1 MLHKDSIMDNKKK
14 SIEQLARE
22 FEDKWNAVRL
32 PEMAAE
38 DLLDLMDYYARAG
51 MDFEAELCR
60 RISERVAPHHPEVM
74 LTRAHWYA
82 DEGDWM
88 SAERT
93 RKSVPETSN
102 YENLLFA
109 IESNVRSTNIQ
120 EAWRILDENIPDVME
135 LPDLDF
141 LFDCAVLFRD
151 YGYSYDASRC
161 LSRIPRTYID
171 HRQADELQAECSAFQ
186 CDYAGAKS
194 ILNRLLDESPFD
206 QNLWTQLAT
215 CCFRLNEAVESAD
228 ACEYALAIGP
238 NVDAARIKALNAM
251 KEEHEDILRQAIAQ
265 QDYIACMEGGNIAYE
280 RGEYAEAYQYYS
292 YAGLFCPR
300 GHRDREKIVFR
311 IACCHIRNGQW
322 QEGIQQLLS
331 LYPLGGGLWGFYYE
345 CAQLLL
351 EQGADR
357 QAVQV
362 LMLTIRNGEMSVG
375 RYESAATLLI
385 HHGCFEPARDIW
397 RHIASRISLLD
408 DSYRPKVREVCGIL
422 GLREYL

>member
-1 MLHKDSIMDNKKK
+1 MLHKDSIMDNNKK

-38 DLLDLMDYYARAG
+38 DLLDLMDYYARTG

-88 SAERT
+88 MAEHT

-109 IESNVRSTNIQ
+109 MESNVRSTNVQ
-120 EAWRILDENIPDVME
+120 EAWRILDEKVPDVLE

-151 YGYSYDASRC
+151 YGYSYDAVRC
-161 LSRIPRTYID
+161 LSRIPHTYID
-171 HRQADELQAECSAFQ
+171 HRQADELLVECNAFL
-186 CDYAGAKS
+186 CDYAGSKS

-206 QNLWTQLAT
+206 QNLWAQLAT
-215 CCFRLNEAVESAD
+215 CCFRLDETAESDD

-251 KEEHEDILRQAIAQ
+251 KDNHEGILRQAIAQ
-265 QDYIACMEGGNIAYE
+265 QDYIACMEGGHIAYE
-280 RGEYAEAYQYYS
+280 RGEYTEAYQYYS

-311 IACCHIRNGQW
+311 IACCHIHNGQW
-322 QEGIQQLLS
+322 QEGVRQLFS
-331 LYPLGGGLWGFYYE
+331 LYALGGGLWGPYYE

-351 EQGADR
+351 EQGADL

-362 LMLTIRNGEMSVG
+362 LMFVVRSGEMNVA
-375 RYESAATLLI
+375 RYEAVAALLI
-385 HHGCFEPARDIW
+385 RHECFEPAREIW
-397 RHIASRISLLD
+397 KHIASRISLMG
-408 DSYRPKVREVCGIL
+408 DSYRSQVREVCEFL
-422 GLREYL
+422 GLRGLL

>member
-1 MLHKDSIMDNKKK
+1 MNSGCWMLHKDSIMDNNKK

-38 DLLDLMDYYARAG
+38 DLLDLMDYYARTG

-88 SAERT
+88 MAEHT

-109 IESNVRSTNIQ
+109 MESNVRSTNVQ
-120 EAWRILDENIPDVME
+120 EAWRILDENVPDVLE

-151 YGYSYDASRC
+151 YGYSYDAVRC
-161 LSRIPRTYID
+161 LSRIPHTYID
-171 HRQADELQAECSAFQ
+171 HRQADELLVECNAFL
-186 CDYAGAKS
+186 CDYAGSKS

-206 QNLWTQLAT
+206 QNLWAQLAT
-215 CCFRLNEAVESAD
+215 CCFRLDETAESDD

-251 KEEHEDILRQAIAQ
+251 KDNHEGILRQAIAQ
-265 QDYIACMEGGNIAYE
+265 QDYIACMEGGHAI
-280 RGEYAEAYQYYS
+280 
-292 YAGLFCPR
+292 
-300 GHRDREKIVFR
+300 
-311 IACCHIRNGQW
+311 
-322 QEGIQQLLS
+322 
-331 LYPLGGGLWGFYYE
+331 
-345 CAQLLL
+345 
-351 EQGADR
+351 
-357 QAVQV
+357 
-362 LMLTIRNGEMSVG
+362 
-375 RYESAATLLI
+375 
-385 HHGCFEPARDIW
+385 
-397 RHIASRISLLD
+397 
-408 DSYRPKVREVCGIL
+408 
-422 GLREYL
+422 

>member
-1 MLHKDSIMDNKKK
+1 MDNNKK

-38 DLLDLMDYYARAG
+38 DLLDLMDYYARTG

-88 SAERT
+88 MAEHT

-109 IESNVRSTNIQ
+109 MESNVRSTNVQ
-120 EAWRILDENIPDVME
+120 EAWRILDENVPDVLE

-151 YGYSYDASRC
+151 YGYSYDAVRC
-161 LSRIPRTYID
+161 LSRIPHTYID
-171 HRQADELQAECSAFQ
+171 HRQADELLVECNAFL
-186 CDYAGAKS
+186 CDYAGSKS

-206 QNLWTQLAT
+206 QNLWAQLAT
-215 CCFRLNEAVESAD
+215 CCFRLDETAESDD

-251 KEEHEDILRQAIAQ
+251 KDNHEGILRQAIAQ
-265 QDYIACMEGGNIAYE
+265 QDYIACMEGGHIAYE
-280 RGEYAEAYQYYS
+280 RGEYTEAYQYYS

-311 IACCHIRNGQW
+311 IACCHIHNGQW
-322 QEGIQQLLS
+322 QEGVRQLFS
-331 LYPLGGGLWGFYYE
+331 LYALGGGLWGPYYE

-351 EQGADR
+351 EQGADL

-362 LMLTIRNGEMSVG
+362 LMFVVRSGEMNVA
-375 RYESAATLLI
+375 RYEAVAALLI
-385 HHGCFEPARDIW
+385 RHECFEPAREIW
-397 RHIASRISLLD
+397 KHIASKISLMG
-408 DSYRPKVREVCGIL
+408 DSYRSQVREVCEFL
-422 GLREYL
+422 GLRGLL

>member
-1 MLHKDSIMDNKKK
+1 MDNNKK

-38 DLLDLMDYYARAG
+38 DLLDLMDYYARTG

-88 SAERT
+88 MAEHT

-109 IESNVRSTNIQ
+109 MESNVRSTNVQ
-120 EAWRILDENIPDVME
+120 EAWRILDENVPDVLE

-151 YGYSYDASRC
+151 YGYSYDAVRC
-161 LSRIPRTYID
+161 LSRIPHTYID
-171 HRQADELQAECSAFQ
+171 HRQADELLVECNAFL
-186 CDYAGAKS
+186 CDYAGSKS

-206 QNLWTQLAT
+206 QNLWAQLAT
-215 CCFRLNEAVESAD
+215 CCFRLDETAESDD

-251 KEEHEDILRQAIAQ
+251 KDNHEGILRQAIAQ
-265 QDYIACMEGGNIAYE
+265 QDYIACMEGGHIAYE
-280 RGEYAEAYQYYS
+280 RGEYTEAYQYYS
-292 YAGLFCPR
+292 YAGLFWPR

-311 IACCHIRNGQW
+311 IACCHIHNGQW
-322 QEGIQQLLS
+322 QEGVRQLFS
-331 LYPLGGGLWGFYYE
+331 LYALGGGLWGPYYE

-351 EQGADR
+351 EQGADL

-362 LMLTIRNGEMSVG
+362 LMFVVRSGEMNVA
-375 RYESAATLLI
+375 RYEAVAALLI
-385 HHGCFEPARDIW
+385 RHECFEPAREIW
-397 RHIASRISLLD
+397 KHIASKISLMG
-408 DSYRPKVREVCGIL
+408 DSYRSQVREVCEFL
-422 GLREYL
+422 GLRGLL

>member
-1 MLHKDSIMDNKKK
+1 MLHKDSIMDNNKK

-38 DLLDLMDYYARAG
+38 DLLDLMDYYARTG

-88 SAERT
+88 MAEHT

-109 IESNVRSTNIQ
+109 MESNVRSTNVQ
-120 EAWRILDENIPDVME
+120 EAWRILDENVPDVLE

-151 YGYSYDASRC
+151 YGYSYDAVRC
-161 LSRIPRTYID
+161 LSRIPHTYID
-171 HRQADELQAECSAFQ
+171 HRQADELLVECNAFL
-186 CDYAGAKS
+186 CDYAGSKS

-206 QNLWTQLAT
+206 QNLWAQLAT
-215 CCFRLNEAVESAD
+215 CCFRLDETAESDD

-251 KEEHEDILRQAIAQ
+251 KDNHEGILRQAIAQ
-265 QDYIACMEGGNIAYE
+265 QDYIACMEGGHIAYE
-280 RGEYAEAYQYYS
+280 RGEYTEAYQYYS

-311 IACCHIRNGQW
+311 IACCHIHNGQW
-322 QEGIQQLLS
+322 LEGIRQLFS
-331 LYPLGGGLWGFYYE
+331 LYALGGGLWGPYYE

-351 EQGADR
+351 EQGADL

-362 LMLTIRNGEMSVG
+362 LMFVVRSGEMNVA
-375 RYESAATLLI
+375 RYEAVAALLI
-385 HHGCFEPARDIW
+385 RHECFEPAREIW
-397 RHIASRISLLD
+397 KHIASKISLMG
-408 DSYRPKVREVCGIL
+408 DSYRSQVREVCEFL
-422 GLREYL
+422 GLRGLL

>member
-1 MLHKDSIMDNKKK
+1 MLYKDSIMDNNKK

-38 DLLDLMDYYARAG
+38 DLLDLMDYYARTG

-88 SAERT
+88 MAEHT

-109 IESNVRSTNIQ
+109 MESNVRSTNVQ
-120 EAWRILDENIPDVME
+120 EAWRILDENVPDVLE

-151 YGYSYDASRC
+151 YGYSYDAVRC
-161 LSRIPRTYID
+161 LSRIPHTYID
-171 HRQADELQAECSAFQ
+171 HRQADELLVECNAFL
-186 CDYAGAKS
+186 CDYAGSKS

-206 QNLWTQLAT
+206 QNLWAQLAT
-215 CCFRLNEAVESAD
+215 CCFRLDETAESDD

-251 KEEHEDILRQAIAQ
+251 KDNHEGILRQAIAQ
-265 QDYIACMEGGNIAYE
+265 QDYIACMEGGHIAYE
-280 RGEYAEAYQYYS
+280 RGEYTEAYQYYS

-311 IACCHIRNGQW
+311 IACCHIHNGQW
-322 QEGIQQLLS
+322 QEGVRQLFS
-331 LYPLGGGLWGFYYE
+331 LYALGGGLWGPYYE

-351 EQGADR
+351 EQGADL

-362 LMLTIRNGEMSVG
+362 LMFVVRSGEMNVA
-375 RYESAATLLI
+375 RYEAVAALLI
-385 HHGCFEPARDIW
+385 RHECFEPAREIW
-397 RHIASRISLLD
+397 KHIASKISLMG
-408 DSYRPKVREVCGIL
+408 DSYRSQVREVCEFL
-422 GLREYL
+422 GLRGLL

>member
-1 MLHKDSIMDNKKK
+1 MDNNKK

-38 DLLDLMDYYARAG
+38 DLLDLMDYYARTG

-88 SAERT
+88 MAEHT

-109 IESNVRSTNIQ
+109 MESNVRSTNVQ
-120 EAWRILDENIPDVME
+120 EAWRILDENVPDVLE

-151 YGYSYDASRC
+151 YGYSYDAVRC
-161 LSRIPRTYID
+161 LSRIPHTYID
-171 HRQADELQAECSAFQ
+171 HRQADELLVECNAFL
-186 CDYAGAKS
+186 CDYAGSKS

-206 QNLWTQLAT
+206 QNLWAQLAT
-215 CCFRLNEAVESAD
+215 CCFRLDETAESDD

-251 KEEHEDILRQAIAQ
+251 KDNHEGILRQAIAQ
-265 QDYIACMEGGNIAYE
+265 QDYIACMEGGHIAYE
-280 RGEYAEAYQYYS
+280 RGEYTEAYQYYS

-311 IACCHIRNGQW
+311 IACCHIHNGQW
-322 QEGIQQLLS
+322 LEGIRQLFS
-331 LYPLGGGLWGFYYE
+331 LYALGGGLWGPYYE

-351 EQGADR
+351 EQGADL

-362 LMLTIRNGEMSVG
+362 LMFVVRSGEMNVA
-375 RYESAATLLI
+375 RYEAVAALLI
-385 HHGCFEPARDIW
+385 RHECFEPAREIW
-397 RHIASRISLLD
+397 KHIASKISLMG
-408 DSYRPKVREVCGIL
+408 DSYRSQVREVCEFL
-422 GLREYL
+422 GLRGLL

>member
-1 MLHKDSIMDNKKK
+1 MDNNKK

-38 DLLDLMDYYARAG
+38 DLLDLMDYYARTG

-88 SAERT
+88 MAEHT

-109 IESNVRSTNIQ
+109 MESNVRSTNVQ
-120 EAWRILDENIPDVME
+120 EAWRILDEKVPDVLE

-151 YGYSYDASRC
+151 YGYSYDAVRC
-161 LSRIPRTYID
+161 LSRIPHTYID
-171 HRQADELQAECSAFQ
+171 HRQADELLVECNAFL
-186 CDYAGAKS
+186 CDYAGSKS

-206 QNLWTQLAT
+206 QNLWAQLAT
-215 CCFRLNEAVESAD
+215 CCFRLDETAESDD

-251 KEEHEDILRQAIAQ
+251 KDNHEGILRQAIAQ
-265 QDYIACMEGGNIAYE
+265 QDYIACMEGGHIAYE
-280 RGEYAEAYQYYS
+280 RGEYTEAYQYYS

-311 IACCHIRNGQW
+311 IACCHIHNGQW
-322 QEGIQQLLS
+322 QEGVRQLFS
-331 LYPLGGGLWGFYYE
+331 LYALGGGLWGPYYE

-351 EQGADR
+351 EQGADL

-362 LMLTIRNGEMSVG
+362 LMFVVRSGEMNVA
-375 RYESAATLLI
+375 RYEAVAALLI
-385 HHGCFEPARDIW
+385 RHECFEPARDIW
-397 RHIASRISLLD
+397 KHIASRISLMG
-408 DSYRPKVREVCGIL
+408 DSYRSQVREVCEFL
-422 GLREYL
+422 GLRGLL

>member
-1 MLHKDSIMDNKKK
+1 MLHKDSIMDNNKK

-38 DLLDLMDYYARAG
+38 DLLDLMDYYARTG

-88 SAERT
+88 MAEHT

-109 IESNVRSTNIQ
+109 MESNVRSTNVQ
-120 EAWRILDENIPDVME
+120 EAWRILDENVPDVLE

-151 YGYSYDASRC
+151 YGYSYDAVRC
-161 LSRIPRTYID
+161 LNRIPHTYID
-171 HRQADELQAECSAFQ
+171 HRQADELLVECNAFL
-186 CDYAGAKS
+186 CDYAGSKS

-206 QNLWTQLAT
+206 QNLWAQMAT
-215 CCFRLNEAVESAD
+215 CCFRLDETAESDD

-251 KEEHEDILRQAIAQ
+251 RDNHEGILRQAIAQ
-265 QDYIACMEGGNIAYE
+265 QDYIACMEGGHIAYE
-280 RGEYAEAYQYYS
+280 RGEYTEAYQYYS

-311 IACCHIRNGQW
+311 IACCHIHNGQW
-322 QEGIQQLLS
+322 QEGVRQLFS
-331 LYPLGGGLWGFYYE
+331 LYALGGGLWGPYYE

-351 EQGADR
+351 EQGADL

-362 LMLTIRNGEMSVG
+362 LMFVVRSGEMNVA
-375 RYESAATLLI
+375 RYEAVAALLI
-385 HHGCFEPARDIW
+385 RHECFEPAREIW
-397 RHIASRISLLD
+397 KHIASKISLMG
-408 DSYRPKVREVCGIL
+408 DSYRSQVREVCEFL
-422 GLREYL
+422 GLRGLL